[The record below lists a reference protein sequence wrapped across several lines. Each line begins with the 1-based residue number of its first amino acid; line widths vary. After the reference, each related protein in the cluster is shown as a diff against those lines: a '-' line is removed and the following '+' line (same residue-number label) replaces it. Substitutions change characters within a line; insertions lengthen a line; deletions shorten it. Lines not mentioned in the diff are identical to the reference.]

1 MDEDEYY
8 KVVGV
13 QIRTIR
19 LTREQSQS
27 ALSQRLNIS
36 RPSLANIEAGRQRI
50 HLYLLFQISNELKV
64 PVNKLFPGTSE

>member
-19 LTREQSQS
+19 LSREETQTD
-27 ALSQRLNIS
+27 LSQRLNIS

-50 HLYLLFQISNELKV
+50 HLYLLFQISNELEV
-64 PVNKLFPGTSE
+64 PVDKLFPGTSE